1 MGTKVCNHPRLK
13 RADDGMYVECPDCN
27 RRSYSQ
33 GDYENVYM
41 SPTNQPQIDM
51 GALAY
56 TKDDDESVKAQQGPK
71 QGTYQCLVMA
81 QGIWELAKY
90 HGGLIK

>member
-41 SPTNQPQIDM
+41 SPTHQP
-51 GALAY
+51 
-56 TKDDDESVKAQQGPK
+56 
-71 QGTYQCLVMA
+71 
-81 QGIWELAKY
+81 
-90 HGGLIK
+90 

>member
-13 RADDGMYVECPDCN
+13 RADDGRYVECPDCN

-41 SPTNQPQIDM
+41 SPTHQPQIDT

-56 TKDDDESVKAQQGPK
+56 TKDDDQSKKPAIKPSYGSILSAPKA
-71 QGTYQCLVMA
+71 
-81 QGIWELAKY
+81 
-90 HGGLIK
+90 